1 MPSET
6 LQTNLSDEIHVSVE
20 ASGPTDF
27 TSLISEEGRSN
38 LMQQVLVLSLIV
50 LN

>member
-6 LQTNLSDEIHVSVE
+6 LQTNLSDEIHVSV
-20 ASGPTDF
+20 GPTDF